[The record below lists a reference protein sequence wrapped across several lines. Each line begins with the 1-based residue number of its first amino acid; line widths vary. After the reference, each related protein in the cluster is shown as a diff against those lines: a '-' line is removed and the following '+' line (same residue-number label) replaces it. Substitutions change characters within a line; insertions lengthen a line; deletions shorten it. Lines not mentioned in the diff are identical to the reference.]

1 MPDAWADAVRHVD
14 SSPTNVMRI
23 AVFLVVLVIV
33 YVGWLVFESA
43 RRWLGKRRPG
53 PRD

>member
-1 MPDAWADAVRHVD
+1 MPDAWADAIRHVD
-14 SSPTNVMRI
+14 SSPSTAMRI
-23 AVFLVVLVIV
+23 AVVLAVLVVV
-33 YVGWLVFESA
+33 YVGWLVLETA